1 MKLTNNLFS
10 LLLSVFLQ
18 GLMSTV
24 NGQPAEVKT
33 KEGQPST
40 DLLIKNGRIID
51 GTGNN
56 WYYGDV
62 AVKDG
67 KIIRIGK
74 LQDWTAVKTIDAKG
88 MAVVPGFIDVHAHIE
103 TGIFERPTA
112 DNFIYDGVTT
122 VVTGNC
128 GNSADDLSVFFTRI
142 DSMKT
147 SINIASLAGHNTIKR
162 LGMGLNNRL
171 PTTEEQAK
179 MEGLMDQAMKDG
191 AVGLST
197 GLIYLPGMYANTE
210 EIVSLAKIAAK
221 YNGVYATHMR
231 NEGSKVTEAIE
242 EALTIGRQSGIP
254 VQISH
259 FKLSGRSNWGKSNIT
274 LGMVEKARREGIEV
288 TIDQYPY
295 TAGSTNLAVL
305 VPDWSLEGG
314 LDSLR
319 KRIEDPVIKKKI
331 IDDMAFNTIE
341 GKNKNFEYAVV
352 AMYAPDTSFNGKNI
366 SEINQLKGRKK
377 KLRYESETIL
387 DMLKVGNAQM
397 IYHTINENDLQYFIK
412 YPYNMPA
419 ADAGVSNGKGM
430 PHPRGYGT
438 NARVLGRYVREL
450 KLIELEDAI
459 RRMTSLPAQKFGL
472 HNKGMLREGFDA
484 DIVIFDPATISD
496 KAEFTNP
503 HQFST
508 GIPYVIVNGE
518 PVIEDSKHTGVRSGK
533 SLRKLS
539 ELTSSR

>member
-1 MKLTNNLFS
+1 MKLTNYLFS

-24 NGQPAEVKT
+24 N
-33 KEGQPST
+33 GQPST

-62 AVKDG
+62 AIRDG
-67 KIIRIGK
+67 KILQIGK
-74 LQDWTAVKTIDAKG
+74 LQGWNATKTIDAKG

-128 GNSADDLSVFFTRI
+128 GNSADDLSIFFTRI

-171 PTTEEQAK
+171 PTPEEQAK

-197 GLIYLPGMYANTE
+197 GLIYLPGMYSKTD
-210 EIVSLAKIAAK
+210 EIVSLAKIASQ

-231 NEGSKVTEAIE
+231 NEGLKVTEAID
-242 EALTIGRQSGIP
+242 EALTIGRQAGIP
-254 VQISH
+254 VEISH
-259 FKLSGRSNWGKSNIT
+259 FKVSGKASWGKSNIT
-274 LGMVEKARREGIEV
+274 LGMVEKARKEGIDV

-295 TAGSTNLAVL
+295 TASSTNLAVL
-305 VPDWSLEGG
+305 VPDWALEGG

-319 KRIEDPVIKKKI
+319 KRMEDPATKKKI
-331 IDDMAFNTIE
+331 IEGMKQGAEN
-341 GKNKNFEYAVV
+341 GKNKNFAYAVV
-352 AMYAPDTSFNGKNI
+352 AMYAPDTTLNGKNI

-377 KLRYESETIL
+377 KLKYEAETVL
-387 DMLKVGNAQM
+387 DMLKLGNAQM
-397 IYHTINENDLQYFIK
+397 VYHSMNENDLQYFIK

-484 DIVIFDPATISD
+484 DIVIFDPATVSD

-508 GIPYVIVNGE
+508 GIPFVIVNGE
-518 PVIEDSKHTGVRSGK
+518 VVIEDSKHTGVRSGK
-533 SLRKLS
+533 SLRKK
-539 ELTSSR
+539 

>member
-1 MKLTNNLFS
+1 MKLHTSFICLLFP
-10 LLLSVFLQ
+10 LLSFCQ
-18 GLMSTV
+18 SS
-24 NGQPAEVKT
+24 A
-33 KEGQPST
+33 
-40 DLLIKNGRIID
+40 DLIIKNGRIID
-51 GTGNN
+51 GTGNS

-67 KIIRIGK
+67 KIIRVGK
-74 LQDWTAVKTIDAKG
+74 LQDWTATKTIDAKG

-103 TGIFERPTA
+103 SSIFDRPTA

-122 VVTGNC
+122 VITGNC

-162 LGMGLNNRL
+162 MGMGLNNRL
-171 PTTEEQAK
+171 PTPEEQAQ
-179 MEGLMDQAMKDG
+179 MEKLMDKAMKDG
-191 AVGLST
+191 AVGLSS
-197 GLIYLPGMYANTE
+197 GLIYLPGMYSKTE

-221 YNGVYATHMR
+221 YEGVYSTHMR
-231 NEGSKVTEAIE
+231 NEGLKVTEAID
-242 EALTIGRQSGIP
+242 EALTIGRQANIP

-259 FKLSGRSNWGKSNIT
+259 FKVSGKANWGKSELT
-274 LGMVEKARREGIEV
+274 LGMVKKARKEGIEV

-295 TAGSTNLAVL
+295 TASSTNLAVL
-305 VPDWSLEGG
+305 VPNWALDGG

-319 KRIEDPVIKKKI
+319 KRMADPEIKKKI
-331 IDDMAFNTIE
+331 IDGMRNSAEE
-341 GKNKNFEYAVV
+341 GKNKNFAYAVV
-352 AMYAPDTSFNGKNI
+352 AMYTPDTTLNGKNI

-377 KLRYESETIL
+377 KLKYESETVL
-387 DMLKVGNAQM
+387 DMLKLGNAQM
-397 IYHTINENDLQYFIK
+397 VYHTMNENDLQHFMR

-450 KLIELEDAI
+450 QILQLEDAI

-472 HNKGMLREGFDA
+472 HNKGLLREGYSA
-484 DIVIFDPATISD
+484 DIVILDPATVTD
-496 KAEFTNP
+496 NAAFTNP

-518 PVIEDSKHTGVRSGK
+518 VVIEESKHTGARSGK
-533 SLRKLS
+533 SLRRLS
-539 ELTSSR
+539 VLTSSR

>member
-1 MKLTNNLFS
+1 MKLRTSIFCLLFPLICICQS
-10 LLLSVFLQ
+10 S
-18 GLMSTV
+18 
-24 NGQPAEVKT
+24 A
-33 KEGQPST
+33 
-40 DLLIKNGRIID
+40 DLLILNGRIID

-56 WYYGDV
+56 WYYADL

-67 KIIRIGK
+67 KIIQIGK
-74 LQDWTAVKTIDAKG
+74 LKNLPANKTIDAKG
-88 MAVVPGFIDVHAHIE
+88 MAVAPGFIDVHAHIE

-128 GNSADDLSVFFTRI
+128 GNSADDLSVFFTRM

-147 SINIASLAGHNTIKR
+147 SINIASLAGHNTIR
-162 LGMGLNNRL
+162 RIGMGLNNRL
-171 PTTEEQAK
+171 PTPEEQQK
-179 MEGLMDQAMKDG
+179 MEALMEKAMKDG
-191 AVGLST
+191 AVGLSS
-197 GLIYLPGMYANTE
+197 GLIYLPGMYSKTE
-210 EIVSLAKIAAK
+210 EIVSLARIASK

-231 NEGSKVTEAIE
+231 NEGLKVTEAID
-242 EALTIGRQSGIP
+242 EALTIGRQANIP

-259 FKLSGRSNWGKSNIT
+259 FKVSGKANWGKSSQT
-274 LGMVEKARREGIEV
+274 LEMVKNARKEGIDV

-295 TAGSTNLAVL
+295 TASSTNLAVL
-305 VPDWSLEGG
+305 VPDWALDGG

-319 KRIEDPVIKKKI
+319 KRMMDPAVKKKI
-331 IDDMAFNTIE
+331 IEGMEQSAEN
-341 GKNKNFEYAVV
+341 GKNKNFAYAVV
-352 AMYAPDTSFNGKNI
+352 AMYAPDTTLNGKNI

-377 KLRYESETIL
+377 KLKYEAETVL

-397 IYHTINENDLQYFIK
+397 VYHSMNESDLQYFIK
-412 YPYNMPA
+412 YPFNMPA

-450 KLIELEDAI
+450 QMIQLEDAI

-472 HNKGMLREGFDA
+472 RDRGLLREGYTA
-484 DIVIFDPATISD
+484 DLVIFDPATVSD
-496 KAEFTNP
+496 KAEFSKP
-503 HQFST
+503 HQFSV

-518 PVIEDSKHTGVRSGK
+518 VVIEENKHTGARSGK
-533 SLRKLS
+533 ALKHQ
-539 ELTSSR
+539 

>member
-1 MKLTNNLFS
+1 MKLRTSLFC
-10 LLLSVFLQ
+10 LLFPLLCICQS
-18 GLMSTV
+18 S
-24 NGQPAEVKT
+24 A
-33 KEGQPST
+33 
-40 DLLIKNGRIID
+40 DLIIKNGRIID
-51 GTGNN
+51 GTGNS
-56 WYYGDV
+56 WLYGDV

-67 KIIRIGK
+67 KIIHIGK
-74 LQDWTAVKTIDAKG
+74 LQNWTATKTIDARG

-179 MEGLMDQAMKDG
+179 MESLMNQAMKDG

-197 GLIYLPGMYANTE
+197 GLIYLPGMYSKTD
-210 EIVSLAKIAAK
+210 EIVSLAKIAAQ

-231 NEGSKVTEAIE
+231 NEALKVTEAID
-242 EALTIGRQSGIP
+242 EALTIGRQANIP
-254 VQISH
+254 VEISH
-259 FKLSGRSNWGKSNIT
+259 FKVSGKANWGKSNIT
-274 LGMVEKARREGIEV
+274 LGMVEKARKEGIDV

-295 TAGSTNLAVL
+295 TASSTNLAVL
-305 VPDWSLEGG
+305 VPDWALDGG

-319 KRIEDPVIKKKI
+319 RRMEDPATKKKI
-331 IDDMAFNTIE
+331 IE
-341 GKNKNFEYAVV
+341 GMQKSAETSKNKSFAYAVV
-352 AMYAPDTSFNGKNI
+352 AMYSPDTTLNGKNI

-377 KLRYESETIL
+377 KLKYEAETVL

-397 IYHTINENDLQYFIK
+397 VYHSMNEKDLQYFIK

-450 KLIELEDAI
+450 KMIELEDAI

-472 HNKGMLREGFDA
+472 QHKGILREGFDA
-484 DIVIFDPATISD
+484 DIVIFDPATGFRQSRI
-496 KAEFTNP
+496 
-503 HQFST
+503 HQST
-508 GIPYVIVNGE
+508 SVFNRYSLC
-518 PVIEDSKHTGVRSGK
+518 DCKWRTGNRGK
-533 SLRKLS
+533 
-539 ELTSSR
+539 

>member
-1 MKLTNNLFS
+1 MKLHTSLFC
-10 LLLSVFLQ
+10 LLFPLLSICQ
-18 GLMSTV
+18 SS
-24 NGQPAEVKT
+24 A
-33 KEGQPST
+33 
-40 DLLIKNGRIID
+40 DLIIKNGRIID

-56 WYYGDV
+56 WFYGDM
-62 AVKDG
+62 AIKDG
-67 KIIRIGK
+67 KIMQIGK
-74 LQDWTAVKTIDAKG
+74 LQDWSATKTIDAKG

-128 GNSADDLSVFFTRI
+128 GNSADDLGVFFNRI

-179 MEGLMDQAMKDG
+179 MESLMNQAMKDG

-197 GLIYLPGMYANTE
+197 GLIYLPGMYSKTA
-210 EIVSLAKIAAK
+210 EIVSLAKIASQ

-231 NEGSKVTEAIE
+231 NEALKVTEAID
-242 EALTIGRQSGIP
+242 EALTIGRQANIP
-254 VQISH
+254 VEISH
-259 FKLSGRSNWGKSNIT
+259 FKVSGKANWGKSNIT
-274 LGMVEKARREGIEV
+274 LGKVEKARKEGIDV

-295 TAGSTNLAVL
+295 TASSTNLAVL
-305 VPDWSLEGG
+305 VPDWALDGG

-319 KRIEDPVIKKKI
+319 KRMEDPVSKKKI
-331 IDDMAFNTIE
+331 IE
-341 GKNKNFEYAVV
+341 GMQKSAENSKNKSFAYAVV
-352 AMYAPDTSFNGKNI
+352 AMYAPDTTLNGKNI

-377 KLRYESETIL
+377 KLKYESETIL

-397 IYHTINENDLQYFIK
+397 VYHSMNEKDLQYFIK

-450 KLIELEDAI
+450 KLIELEDAV

-472 HNKGMLREGFDA
+472 QHKGILREGFDA
-484 DIVIFDPATISD
+484 DIVIFDPATVSD

-518 PVIEDSKHTGVRSGK
+518 VVIEHSTHTGVKSGK
-533 SLRKLS
+533 SLRKPGM
-539 ELTSSR
+539 LTSLQ

>member
-1 MKLTNNLFS
+1 MKIHTSLSILILSAFS
-10 LLLSVFLQ
+10 LCLPP
-18 GLMSTV
+18 T
-24 NGQPAEVKT
+24 AI
-33 KEGQPST
+33 GQPST

-51 GTGNN
+51 GAGNS
-56 WYYGDV
+56 WFYGDV
-62 AVKDG
+62 AVQDG
-67 KIIRIGK
+67 KILRVGN
-74 LQDWTAVKTIDAKG
+74 LQNWTAKKTIDAKG

-112 DNFIYDGVTT
+112 DNFVYDGVTT

-128 GNSADDLSVFFTRI
+128 GNSADDLSIFFTRI

-162 LGMGLNNRL
+162 LGMGLSNRI
-171 PTTEEQAK
+171 PTTEEKAR
-179 MEGLMDQAMKDG
+179 MEMLTEQAMKDG

-197 GLIYLPGMYANTE
+197 GLIYLPGMYSKTE
-210 EIVSLAKIAAK
+210 EIVSLAKIAK
-221 YNGVYATHMR
+221 QYNGVYATHMR

-242 EALTIGRQSGIP
+242 ETLTIGRQSGIP

-259 FKLSGRSNWGKSNIT
+259 FKLSGRANWGKSNIT
-274 LGMVEKARREGIEV
+274 LAMVEKARREGIEV

-472 HNKGMLREGFDA
+472 NNKGLLREGFDA
-484 DIVIFDPATISD
+484 DIVIFDPATVSD
-496 KAEFTNP
+496 RAEFTNP
-503 HQFST
+503 HQFSV
-508 GIPYVIVNGE
+508 GIPYVVVNGE
-518 PVIEDSKHTGVRSGK
+518 VVIEDSKHTGARSGK
-533 SLRKLS
+533 SLRKH
-539 ELTSSR
+539 

>member
-1 MKLTNNLFS
+1 MKLRTSIFCLLFPLICICQS
-10 LLLSVFLQ
+10 S
-18 GLMSTV
+18 
-24 NGQPAEVKT
+24 A
-33 KEGQPST
+33 
-40 DLLIKNGRIID
+40 DLLILNGRIID

-56 WYYGDV
+56 WYYADL

-67 KIIRIGK
+67 KIIQIGK
-74 LQDWTAVKTIDAKG
+74 LKNLPANKTIDAKG
-88 MAVVPGFIDVHAHIE
+88 MAVAPGFIDVHAHIE

-128 GNSADDLSVFFTRI
+128 GNSADDLSIFFTRM

-147 SINIASLAGHNTIKR
+147 SINIASLAGHNTIR
-162 LGMGLNNRL
+162 RIGMGLNNRL
-171 PTTEEQAK
+171 PTPEEQQK
-179 MEGLMDQAMKDG
+179 MEALMEKAMKDG
-191 AVGLST
+191 AVGLSS
-197 GLIYLPGMYANTE
+197 GLIYLPGMYSKTE
-210 EIVSLAKIAAK
+210 EIVSLARIASK

-231 NEGSKVTEAIE
+231 NEGLKVTEAID
-242 EALTIGRQSGIP
+242 EALTIGRQANIP

-259 FKLSGRSNWGKSNIT
+259 FKVSGKANWGKSSQT
-274 LGMVEKARREGIEV
+274 LEMVKNARKEGIDV

-295 TAGSTNLAVL
+295 TASSTNLAVL
-305 VPDWSLEGG
+305 VPDWALDGG

-319 KRIEDPVIKKKI
+319 KRMMDPAVKKKI
-331 IDDMAFNTIE
+331 IEGMEQSAEN
-341 GKNKNFEYAVV
+341 GKNKNFAYAVV
-352 AMYAPDTSFNGKNI
+352 AMYAPDTTLNGKNI

-377 KLRYESETIL
+377 KLKYEAETVL

-397 IYHTINENDLQYFIK
+397 VYHSMNESDLQYFIK
-412 YPYNMPA
+412 YPFNMPA

-450 KLIELEDAI
+450 QMIQLEDAI

-472 HNKGMLREGFDA
+472 RDRGLLREGYTA
-484 DIVIFDPATISD
+484 DLVIFDPATVSD
-496 KAEFTNP
+496 KAEFSKP
-503 HQFST
+503 HQFSV

-518 PVIEDSKHTGVRSGK
+518 VVIEENKHTGARSGK
-533 SLRKLS
+533 ALKHQ
-539 ELTSSR
+539 